1 LRPSSQ
7 VSTGPKIAQ
16 QVKATELGGCVR
28 KGEHGSLVVYA
39 DSIKRTEQGEAGE
52 DVEREI
58 PFMKGYTVFNV
69 EQIGGLPESYYDRPP
84 APKAAAERHAQAEEF
99 IAGTG
104 ASIAHGGNGA
114 FYAPAADRVQLP
126 PVEAFKDQES
136 YYGQPCT
143 NSRTGQATPPATL
156 VHLESDSQT
165 KRMRSR
171 NW

>member
-1 LRPSSQ
+1 
-7 VSTGPKIAQ
+7 
-16 QVKATELGGCVR
+16 VR

-136 YYGQPCT
+136 YYAT
-143 NSRTGQATPPATL
+143 ALHELTHWTGHT
-156 VHLESDSQT
+156 
-165 KRMRSR
+165 SR
-171 NW
+171 NARAFGKRFADEAYAFEELVA